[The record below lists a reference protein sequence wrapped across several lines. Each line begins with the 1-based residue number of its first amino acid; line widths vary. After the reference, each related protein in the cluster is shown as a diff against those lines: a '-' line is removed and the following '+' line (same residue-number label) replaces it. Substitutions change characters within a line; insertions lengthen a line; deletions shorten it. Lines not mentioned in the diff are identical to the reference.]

1 MIGRIARRMLLLL
14 LASGILLATSAVEA
28 EAQSTS
34 ATSSGPA
41 SAPQGSP
48 EPAAGGGAPRRAG
61 ASIFARAP
69 VERPAVQ
76 KQDLILVEVV
86 ERTTARGNSREN
98 NRSNASTDL
107 EIASYLKFDDGNLVN
122 APNPLNLDIE
132 ADKEREVREQNQR
145 SVDIRT
151 RITARVIDVLPN
163 GNLRIEARKERRINE
178 ELTAMTLTG
187 EVRIDDV
194 SEDMVVLSDRVA
206 DLKLVY
212 SAADPRTK
220 RTKRNIVERVWQFL
234 WPF

>member
-1 MIGRIARRMLLLL
+1 MSGLFVRLALLI
-14 LASGILLATSAVEA
+14 LASGFLLAALAGEA
-28 EAQSTS
+28 EAQG
-34 ATSSGPA
+34 APAPA
-41 SAPQGSP
+41 SAPENAGSGSDNG
-48 EPAAGGGAPRRAG
+48 EEAPGPLRRPG

-69 VERPAVQ
+69 VERPAIR

-86 ERTTARGNSREN
+86 ERTTARGDSREK
-98 NRSNASTDL
+98 NRSNASTELD
-107 EIASYLKFDDGNLVN
+107 IASYLKFDDGNLVN
-122 APNPLNLDIE
+122 APNPLNLDVE
-132 ADKEREVREQNQR
+132 AEKEREVREQNQR

-194 SEDMVVLSDRVA
+194 SDEMVVLSDRVA

-212 SAADPRTK
+212 SAADSRTR
-220 RTKRNIVERVWQFL
+220 RTKRNIVERVWQFI